1 MSEKRNSRARGA
13 KVMQELRQRRAAR
26 MGRGRATKVEDG
38 AFEQVKEKMVMRIY
52 GVSSEKAKE
61 IIAGRTA
68 EAAAREAETRAK
80 REKSG
85 GISRR
90 RVRSD
95 DDEWMP
101 MEDIIGVEVG
111 ESDD

>member
-1 MSEKRNSRARGA
+1 MSEKRDRRARGA

-61 IIAGRTA
+61 IIAERTA
-68 EAAAREAETRAK
+68 EAAAREAENRAK
-80 REKSG
+80 REKRVTNFH
-85 GISRR
+85 RR
-90 RVRSD
+90 AHAD
-95 DDEWMP
+95 ADDEWIP
-101 MEDIIGVEVG
+101 ASEIFCGAKE
-111 ESDD
+111 